1 MNTEHNP
8 QNKTRFGT
16 LQISIL
22 LLGLATAVIHGVVL
36 NLMMGKLDLLFTLN
50 GIGFLVL
57 LAAYF
62 LPQFRPLHNLV
73 RWGLIAFT
81 AVTII
86 AWVFLGARE
95 ILGYVT
101 KLIEAGLIVALLLDS
116 DR

>member
-1 MNTEHNP
+1 MSTE
-8 QNKTRFGT
+8 NKFQSKAGFGT
-16 LQISIL
+16 LQLVIL
-22 LLGLATAVIHGVVL
+22 VLGLATAVIHGVVL

-57 LAAYF
+57 LVAYF
-62 LPQFRPLHNLV
+62 LPQLRPLHNLV

-81 AVTII
+81 AATII

-101 KLIEAGLIVALLLDS
+101 KLIEVGLIVALLLDS